1 MNNFQEQGKGYD
13 MVAAVGGQREEAV
26 KYAIMDYNMGGTL
39 PKDSIV
45 IEASDIK
52 LKPFL
57 TIEQEQK

>member
-1 MNNFQEQGKGYD
+1 
-13 MVAAVGGQREEAV
+13 
-26 KYAIMDYNMGGTL
+26 MDYNMGGTL

-57 TIEQEQK
+57 TIE